1 MGKSASSLGRAN
13 GPAPVAPPPNAG
25 ARHTPLYDGNMPAR
39 APAAPPRAALPLAG
53 KTALV
58 TGGAQR
64 IGRAIALELA
74 AAGADVAF
82 TWLTSQAA
90 AARTLR
96 EIEQRGARGLAL
108 RMDVTRPAQIR
119 RVFARLTRAWGR
131 LDVLVNNAGI
141 YEASGFAQLPLADWR
156 RMLEVNLTGP
166 FLVSQAALPLLQR
179 ARPGRIIHL
188 TSLGATQ
195 AFPHHAHYCAAK
207 AGLDHLTRVMAKA
220 LAPGIQVNA
229 VAPGMIAGDR
239 APAAWE
245 RKLAR
250 TTPMRRPGHAAEV
263 ARAVLFFATGP
274 EFITG
279 QSLLVDGGLI
289 LA

>member
-1 MGKSASSLGRAN
+1 
-13 GPAPVAPPPNAG
+13 
-25 ARHTPLYDGNMPAR
+25 MPAR
-39 APAAPPRAALPLAG
+39 PPRTAPLSAAPPLTG
-53 KTALV
+53 KVALV

-74 AAGADVAF
+74 SSGADVAF
-82 TWLTSQAA
+82 TWLTSRAA
-90 AARTLR
+90 AERTLR
-96 EIEQRGARGLAL
+96 EIERHGVRALAL
-108 RMDVTRPAQIR
+108 RMDITRPAQIR
-119 RVFARLTRAWGR
+119 RVFALMARAWGR

-141 YEASGFAQLPLADWR
+141 YEASAFAQLPLADWR

-166 FLVSQAALPLLQR
+166 FLVSQAALPLLRQ

-195 AFPHHAHYCAAK
+195 AFAHHAHYCVSK

-245 RKLAR
+245 RNLAR
-250 TTPMRRPGHAAEV
+250 TTPMRRAGQAAEV
-263 ARAVLFFATGP
+263 ARAVLFFAAGP

-279 QSLLVDGGLI
+279 QSLRVDGGLS
-289 LA
+289 LT